1 MRPWCVR
8 FHQDIDGL
16 ANAFSNIIFK
26 YLMVSCYRSVEWWEA
41 KCKGIKYVSQFT
53 ATRAGSDSGSYVVHV
68 FSTLAATATPVA
80 AAADTAALALASAAA
95 ATAPTEGAAHT
106 AAASLLNPGGGG
118 GGREGGGSP
127 DAAPQPTVLA
137 QPDNAVVAAAAP
149 SQTYELRQPRSVPG
163 QKQPRIG
170 RAYQAELPHFQPS
183 SVQDQL
189 WVPNEVHTLLKQHD
203 LILSTFTSGSPT
215 PKRIPGGSSSTE
227 QERTRD
233 SNPQPCVC

>member
-1 MRPWCVR
+1 MRKRTYHCTAQRVANFKHVGALCSSCLEAAGGTKR
-8 FHQDIDGL
+8 ARDG
-16 ANAFSNIIFK
+16 AWNTAGAAAAFAS
-26 YLMVSCYRSVEWWEA
+26 
-41 KCKGIKYVSQFT
+41 
-53 ATRAGSDSGSYVVHV
+53 
-68 FSTLAATATPVA
+68 
-80 AAADTAALALASAAA
+80 AAADTGKNDSTPALCTLASAAA
-95 ATAPTEGAAHT
+95 ATAPTITPVAAAAHT

-149 SQTYELRQPRSVPG
+149 SQIYELRQPRSVRG

-203 LILSTFTSGSPT
+203 LILSTFTSDSRL